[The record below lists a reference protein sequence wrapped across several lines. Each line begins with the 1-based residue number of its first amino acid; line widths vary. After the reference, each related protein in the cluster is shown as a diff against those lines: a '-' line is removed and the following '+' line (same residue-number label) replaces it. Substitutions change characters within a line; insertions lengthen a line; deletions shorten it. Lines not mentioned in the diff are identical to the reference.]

1 MVVQLT
7 PDNSNL
13 QGESKKRFELL
24 GVQVSEGEIIKK
36 ITSSKKHSL
45 RVQVT
50 EASLILTLTNNSY

>member
-36 ITSSKKHSL
+36 ITSSKKTF
-45 RVQVT
+45 T
-50 EASLILTLTNNSY
+50 EGSSYRGKSYPYPY